1 MPVNTLPSTAT
12 FQRVDAEGRVAVKH
26 TPRGSVIDRL
36 YQSGAAK
43 IRFPMA
49 ADRSMCEA
57 VLINT
62 AGGLT
67 GGDRLSWTVNAGQ
80 DTGLTCV
87 SQACERIYRSPDG
100 QPAHLSVKLDLGRNA
115 RLNWLPQETI
125 LFDGSALHRSLE
137 ADLAEGARLLIVEAF
152 IFGRAAMGETV
163 RLASLRD
170 RWTVRREGK
179 LILADSVRLD
189 GDIDAMLQR
198 RAIAAG
204 DRALATIALVAPD
217 AERHLDRLRGGFPAV
232 ASSAFAGK
240 LLARLTAKGAYEL
253 RQILIPLVCTL
264 SGGRELPKV
273 WAA

>member
-1 MPVNTLPSTAT
+1 MPVSTLSSTAT
-12 FQRVDAEGRVAVKH
+12 FQRVDAEGRIAVKH

-67 GGDRLSWTVNAGQ
+67 GGDRLSWTVIAGK
-80 DTGLTCV
+80 DAGLTCV

-100 QPAHLSVKLDLGRNA
+100 EPAHLTVQLTVENNA
-115 RLNWLPQETI
+115 RLNWIPQETI
-125 LFDGSALHRSLE
+125 LFDGSALNRSLE
-137 ADLAEGARLLIVEAF
+137 ADLASDARLLIVEAF
-152 IFGRAAMGETV
+152 VFGRAAMGETV
-163 RLASLRD
+163 RQASLRD
-170 RWTVRREGK
+170 RWTIRREGK
-179 LILADSVRLD
+179 LILADSVRLA

-204 DRALATIALVAPD
+204 DRALATIALISPD
-217 AERHLDRLRGGFPAV
+217 AESHLDYVRDKFPAI
-232 ASSAFAGK
+232 ATSAFAGK

-253 RQILIPLVCTL
+253 RQTLIPLVSML
-264 SGGRELPKV
+264 SGGSDLPKV